1 MSDHEKDMYV
11 AEFYKDA
18 GGWWGYMSL
27 ADRGADGNRVETGYW
42 DKRHG
47 AEVELR
53 RLANLLGWEVD
64 WGSDE
69 GKEV

>member
-47 AEVELR
+47 AGVGGG
-53 RLANLLGWEVD
+53 LGE
-64 WGSDE
+64 
-69 GKEV
+69 